1 MEINRRDGISIKNM
15 ERIDKML
22 GKGYSIPA
30 ISSTLQI
37 PTWKIIDVLQ
47 KRFAQ
52 AKREEEKERKKESQ

>member
-22 GKGYSIPA
+22 EKGYSIPA

-37 PTWKIIDVLQ
+37 PTWKIIDALQ
-47 KRFAQ
+47 KRFTQ
-52 AKREEEKERKKESQ
+52 AKRRGEKES

>member
-22 GKGYSIPA
+22 EKGYSIPA

-47 KRFAQ
+47 KRFA
-52 AKREEEKERKKESQ
+52 